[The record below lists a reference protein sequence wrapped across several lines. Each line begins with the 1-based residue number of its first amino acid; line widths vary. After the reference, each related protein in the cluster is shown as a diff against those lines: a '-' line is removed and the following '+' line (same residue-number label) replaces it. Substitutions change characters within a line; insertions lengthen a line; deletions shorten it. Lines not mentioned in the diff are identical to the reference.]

1 MNKILNDQPRT
12 RRTLLRYINDLE
24 EDLHDIFPKEVI
36 NIQEVAQSEI
46 YTIENKKNYAV
57 DYIIDSIRNK
67 YIEESNA
74 YSVLFELLQNKF
86 YSANQLALKLNMS
99 SSNLYTIIN

>member
-1 MNKILNDQPRT
+1 MGNIFLSKRSMNKLTILKNLLFSAEGLPLNKILNDQPRT

-46 YTIENKKNYAV
+46 YTIENKK
-57 DYIIDSIRNK
+57 IMLWITS
-67 YIEESNA
+67 
-74 YSVLFELLQNKF
+74 
-86 YSANQLALKLNMS
+86 
-99 SSNLYTIIN
+99 